1 MEVWNKVRERGSSK
15 RNRTKKSRQNM
26 QKPFVKKQ
34 MVVKQSQTC
43 NITTTTRTYTR
54 KIKRKTGE
62 TTEHTAG
69 GTGTY
74 VHPPHS
80 SGMFAI
86 EIHVVILDKI

>member
-1 MEVWNKVRERGSSK
+1 
-15 RNRTKKSRQNM
+15 M

-34 MVVKQSQTC
+34 MVVKQNQTC
-43 NITTTTRTYTR
+43 NITTTTRTYT
-54 KIKRKTGE
+54 TGVGE